1 MKRIAID
8 VYDETNGH
16 LNGMIEINSEEL
28 CLTYSDIIGFHGL
41 QSNYDGDDERYIEQM
56 EICSK
61 IVELVKQLENIS

>member
-8 VYDETNGH
+8 IYDETNGH

-28 CLTYSDIIGFHGL
+28 CLTYSDVIGFHGL

-61 IVELVKQLENIS
+61 IVKLVKQLENIS

>member
-1 MKRIAID
+1 MKRIVID
-8 VYDETNGH
+8 IYDETNGH

>member
-1 MKRIAID
+1 MKRIVID
-8 VYDETNGH
+8 IYDKENGH

>member
-1 MKRIAID
+1 MKRIAINI
-8 VYDETNGH
+8 YDETNGH

-41 QSNYDGDDERYIEQM
+41 QSNYDGDDERHIEQM